1 MMGVLRRRDFGYT
14 EMFRDKQELAEGRIW
29 GRGLAVGLAWAWCG
43 LGFGQVAPEDGAKLD
58 GRVWV
63 GMVFAS
69 AAGGAGPGEVVEMGA
84 EEEALF
90 EGLKGRL
97 GRAYERAGL
106 VEFALLGSHE
116 QDLYRAYE
124 SWLVPSEAF
133 FVKIDSGGWRG
144 DELRVHVQLWH
155 EKDVLV
161 KTDAMLGR
169 DRPVLISGP
178 AWRGGRLVFAVVLR

>member
-1 MMGVLRRRDFGYT
+1 MSR
-14 EMFRDKQELAEGRIW
+14 EKQELADSWRW
-29 GRGLAVGLAWAWCG
+29 GRGLAVVLGWAWCG
-43 LGFGQVAPEDGAKLD
+43 LGFGQVVPEQGAKLD

-63 GMVFAS
+63 GMIFGA
-69 AAGGAGPGEVVEMGA
+69 AAGGDGPGEVMEVGA

-90 EGLKGRL
+90 EGLKERL

-106 VEFALLGSHE
+106 REFALLGSHE

-144 DELRVHVQLWH
+144 EELRVHVQLWH

-161 KTDAMLGR
+161 KTDATLGR